1 MDRIFLI
8 GYMGTGKTTLGKAL
22 ASRLQY
28 DFVDL
33 DWYIENKI
41 QQSISE
47 YFSVNGEVSF
57 RDLEN
62 ASLQELLTKER
73 VVIATGGGA
82 PCFLNNMS
90 LMLAHGVV
98 VYLEASYEVLF
109 RRLRNAKDQRPIIKN
124 KSEEE
129 LQKFIIYSLSQRKV
143 YYEKAQYKIN
153 SDNLETEEQLGETVE
168 DLLKIINL

>member
-1 MDRIFLI
+1 
-8 GYMGTGKTTLGKAL
+8 
-22 ASRLQY
+22 
-28 DFVDL
+28 
-33 DWYIENKI
+33 
-41 QQSISE
+41 
-47 YFSVNGEVSF
+47 
-57 RDLEN
+57 
-62 ASLQELLTKER
+62 
-73 VVIATGGGA
+73 
-82 PCFLNNMS
+82 
-90 LMLAHGVV
+90 MLAHGVV

>member
-41 QQSISE
+41 QQSISD

-73 VVIATGGGA
+73 VVIATGVV
-82 PCFLNNMS
+82 L
-90 LMLAHGVV
+90 LA
-98 VYLEASYEVLF
+98 F
-109 RRLRNAKDQRPIIKN
+109 
-124 KSEEE
+124 
-129 LQKFIIYSLSQRKV
+129 
-143 YYEKAQYKIN
+143 
-153 SDNLETEEQLGETVE
+153 
-168 DLLKIINL
+168 

>member
-47 YFSVNGEVSF
+47 YFSANGEVSF

-98 VYLEASYEVLF
+98 VYLEANYEVLF

-168 DLLKIINL
+168 DLLKILNL